1 MSTISCLRTID
12 AHPITDS
19 GTEAG
24 DSLVAA
30 YPAENLTKL
39 YGRLCGQ

>member
-1 MSTISCLRTID
+1 MSTFSCLRTID
-12 AHPITDS
+12 AHPITDP

-24 DSLVAA
+24 DSLLAD

-39 YGRLCGQ
+39 YGRMSGQ